1 MRILV
6 KFADKAITFLM
17 AGFLLLMGIFVL
29 GNVILRYFFNSGLP
43 WAEELSRFLFVWI
56 TFLGAIEAMKENK
69 HLGFSSLIK
78 KMKPRIQKLFYV
90 ISNIVMLYILYLLL
104 TGSWAMTVLG
114 MNNRASTTDVP
125 LAFMFGV
132 GLITFSCMIVI
143 VFVNT
148 YKALFVEGAVSTL
161 IELQESEEEVQL
173 TALSKGDDMR

>member
-1 MRILV
+1 MNIIF
-6 KFADKAITFLM
+6 KIADRALTFLL
-17 AGFLLLMGIFVL
+17 ASFLLLMGIFVL

-78 KMKPRIQKLFYV
+78 RMKPQIQKIFYV
-90 ISNIVMLYILYLLL
+90 VSNVMMLYILYLLL

-132 GLITFSCMIVI
+132 GLITFSCMILI
-143 VFVNT
+143 VLVNT
-148 YKALFVEGAVSTL
+148 YKALFVEGAVDSL
-161 IELQESEEEVQL
+161 IDLQESEEEIQL
-173 TALSKGDDMR
+173 AALSKGDEKR